1 MTHRTDGHDI
11 QNSYI
16 DSTCRTTKFVIRI
29 FEKEIET
36 ENTYNVFF
44 VQFQMTATVGRN
56 DHSKSCYFCFLGEVM
71 SKQDFNQHVEK

>member
-1 MTHRTDGHDI
+1 MTHRADGHDI

-44 VQFQMTATVGRN
+44 DQFQMTATVGGN
-56 DHSKSCYFCFLGEVM
+56 DHLKPRYFSFLGEFM
-71 SKQDFNQHVEK
+71 SKQDFNLHVEK

>member
-1 MTHRTDGHDI
+1 MTHRADGHDI

-44 VQFQMTATVGRN
+44 DQFQMTATVG
-56 DHSKSCYFCFLGEVM
+56 EM
-71 SKQDFNQHVEK
+71 TI